1 MALVLSTFEERR
13 DFALAV
19 GYEWRSRYR
28 TELAN
33 IQKVL
38 GTGDVD
44 EGRARLAARWP
55 DLLPAR
61 ESLTADEIA
70 ERSRELA
77 TVAAIGQAVLFGLMR
92 ADVITT

>member
-19 GYEWRSRYR
+19 GYEWQSRYR

-33 IQKVL
+33 IQEVM

-44 EGRARLAARWP
+44 EGRKRLAARRP
-55 DLLPAR
+55 DLLPAF
-61 ESLTADEIA
+61 ESLTSDEIA
-70 ERSRELA
+70 ERGRELA
-77 TVAAIGQAVLFGLMR
+77 TGAAIGQAVLFGLMK
-92 ADVITT
+92 AGVITT